1 MMMPELAP
9 LPGPSAALPAD
20 SACPRRGRRSR
31 GTHRVW
37 SSMGKV
43 AAEDITGTFSKLRVH
58 TVHGGQSCTSFRFLL
73 GPRSSHLSLLGR
85 TLSKVF
91 PGVCGHAVCDLLSD
105 VQQRIQDLCS
115 LGARRGRWRALV
127 VPAPGAGRQT
137 SSVKGRI
144 VTIPGPAALRRLSP
158 LNSTAACD
166 RSPHCTSER
175 AWPSSAEA
183 VCAET
188 GSHQAGCC
196 RGRTHESR
204 PSRAHVL
211 PDPLLGGS
219 QRQQTEGD
227 PERPPRGPERV
238 DRMGART
245 QNDRWRWWRQA
256 PCSGP
261 CRVGV
266 PAAQSA
272 GRPGLSISSQSPVKA
287 ANTPRA
293 LHRFPNLPEGH
304 RIHTHSPAAPRR
316 AMRTPPAF

>member
-1 MMMPELAP
+1 MMPELAP
-9 LPGPSAALPAD
+9 LPSPSAALPAD
-20 SACPRRGRRSR
+20 SACPRSGRRSR

-43 AAEDITGTFSKLRVH
+43 AAEDVTGTFSKLRVH
-58 TVHGGQSCTSFRFLL
+58 VGGQSCTSFRFLL
-73 GPRSSHLSLLGR
+73 GPRSSHLSLSGR

-91 PGVCGHAVCDLLSD
+91 PGICGHAVCNLLSD

-127 VPAPGAGRQT
+127 VPEPGAGRQT

-144 VTIPGPAALRRLSP
+144 VTIPGLAALRRLSP

-166 RSPHCTSER
+166 RSPHSTSER
-175 AWPSSAEA
+175 AWPSSAKA

-196 RGRTHESR
+196 RGRTRESR

-219 QRQQTEGD
+219 QGQQTERD
-227 PERPPRGPERV
+227 PGRPPRGPERRARLLVLGCWSAGCNARPAATLTARTSRAVHLLLSVV
-238 DRMGART
+238 DRMGAWTR
-245 QNDRWRWWRQA
+245 NDRWRWWRQA

-272 GRPGLSISSQSPVKA
+272 GWPGLSISSQVIRVPFW
-287 ANTPRA
+287 
-293 LHRFPNLPEGH
+293 L
-304 RIHTHSPAAPRR
+304 
-316 AMRTPPAF
+316 

>member
-1 MMMPELAP
+1 MMPELAP
-9 LPGPSAALPAD
+9 LPSPSAALPAD
-20 SACPRRGRRSR
+20 SACPRSGRRSR

-43 AAEDITGTFSKLRVH
+43 AAEDVTGTFSKLRVH
-58 TVHGGQSCTSFRFLL
+58 VGGQSCTSFRFLL
-73 GPRSSHLSLLGR
+73 GPRSSHLSLSGR

-91 PGVCGHAVCDLLSD
+91 PGICGHAVCNLLSD

-127 VPAPGAGRQT
+127 VPEPGAGRQT

-144 VTIPGPAALRRLSP
+144 VTIPGLAALRRLSP

-166 RSPHCTSER
+166 RSPHSTSER
-175 AWPSSAEA
+175 AWPSSAKA

-196 RGRTHESR
+196 RGRTRESR

-219 QRQQTEGD
+219 QGQQTERD
-227 PERPPRGPERV
+227 PGRPPRGPERV
-238 DRMGART
+238 DRMGAWTR
-245 QNDRWRWWRQA
+245 NDRWRWWRQA

-272 GRPGLSISSQSPVKA
+272 GWPGLSISSQSPVKA
-287 ANTPRA
+287 ANTLRA
-293 LHRFPNLPEGH
+293 LHRFPNLSEGH
-304 RIHTHSPAAPRR
+304 RIHTHGPAAPRR
-316 AMRTPPAF
+316 AMRTLPAF